1 MTYDGTWPTERLLK
15 YPIISLYYL
24 KIKIHVFNIYIY
36 IYIMNS
42 DHYCSSNSASA
53 ESFSLLFTFG

>member
-1 MTYDGTWPTERLLK
+1 MERLLK

-36 IYIMNS
+36 IHIYINP
-42 DHYCSSNSASA
+42 
-53 ESFSLLFTFG
+53 LLPLTKPRIPKII